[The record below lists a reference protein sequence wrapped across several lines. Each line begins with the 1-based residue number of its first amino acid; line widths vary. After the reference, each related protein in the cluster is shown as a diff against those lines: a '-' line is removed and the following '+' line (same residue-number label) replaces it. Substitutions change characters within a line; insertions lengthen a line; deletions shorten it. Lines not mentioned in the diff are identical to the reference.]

1 MAVNRAADTAT
12 ELALTFNNG
21 DLEALRTTATRL
33 GFANEESMIR
43 FMLAALSKSATRS
56 IIITD
61 SNGAR
66 VALNPSAD
74 LLRPANNS

>member
-1 MAVNRAADTAT
+1 MAINRSTDTGA
-12 ELALTFNNG
+12 ELTLVINNG
-21 DLEALRTTATRL
+21 DLEALKTTSTRL
-33 GFANEESMIR
+33 GFLNEESMIR

-56 IIITD
+56 VVITD